1 LPAIEFFKPLE
12 EIEMNNISIRRVI
25 FPIFNYA
32 FLIAFTLLCLLP
44 IVHVL
49 AISFSNST
57 AAAAGYVTFWPVDFT
72 FKAYEF
78 VASKP
83 EFIRSMLISFERVFL
98 GVPINMLLTILIAYP
113 LSKSEHMLSYRKG
126 YIVFFMITILFSG
139 GLIPWYMVIKMTG
152 LIDSIFAL
160 ILPSAVP
167 VFNVIILLNFF
178 RALPKEI
185 EEAAF
190 IDGASHWYTL
200 WKIYVPLSM
209 PALATLTLFCAVHHW
224 NSWFDGIILM
234 NRTEHYPLQSYLQT
248 VVVQQGL
255 LKVTFQDTQLLSE
268 VSERTN
274 KAAQIFIGALPIL
287 LVYPFLQRYF
297 MTGIVMGSVKG

>member
-1 LPAIEFFKPLE
+1 
-12 EIEMNNISIRRVI
+12 MNKNVSIGRRV
-25 FPIFNYA
+25 FPVFNYA
-32 FLIAFTLLCLLP
+32 VLITFTLLCLLP
-44 IVHVL
+44 IIHVL
-49 AISFSNST
+49 VISFSNGN
-57 AAAAGYVTFWPVDFT
+57 AAAAGNVTFWPVNFT

-78 VASKP
+78 VATKP
-83 EFIRSMLISFERVFL
+83 EFIKSMMVSFERVL
-98 GVPINMLLTILIAYP
+98 IGVPINMLLTILIAYP
-113 LSKSEHMLSYRKG
+113 LSKDDRMLSFRKG
-126 YIVFFMITILFSG
+126 YIVFFMITILFAG
-139 GLIPWYMVIKMTG
+139 GLLPWYMVIKMTG

-160 ILPSAVP
+160 ILPGAVP

-200 WKIYVPLSM
+200 WKIFIPLSM
-209 PALATLTLFCAVHHW
+209 PAIATLILFCCVNHW

-255 LKVTFQDTQLLSE
+255 LKMVTLQDTQLLAE
-268 VSERTN
+268 VSDRTN

-287 LVYPFLQRYF
+287 LVYPFLQKYF
-297 MTGIVMGSVKG
+297 MSGIVMGSVKG

>member
-1 LPAIEFFKPLE
+1 MKVNTSFGKML
-12 EIEMNNISIRRVI
+12 
-25 FPIFNYA
+25 FPIFNYTV
-32 FLIAFTLLCLLP
+32 LIAFALLCLLP
-44 IVHVL
+44 MIHVL
-49 AISFSNST
+49 AISFSSGT
-57 AAAAGYVTFWPVDFT
+57 AAAAGYVTLWPINFT

-78 VASKP
+78 VANKP
-83 EFIRSMLISFERVFL
+83 EFIRSMIVSFKRVLI
-98 GVPINMLLTILIAYP
+98 GVPIDMLLIILIAYP
-113 LSKSEHMLSYRKG
+113 LSKDERMLSFRKA
-126 YIVFFMITILFSG
+126 YIVFFMITILFGG

-160 ILPSAVP
+160 ILPGAVP
-167 VFNVIILLNFF
+167 VFSVIILLNFF
-178 RALPKEI
+178 RNLPKEI

-209 PALATLTLFCAVHHW
+209 PAIATLILFSSVGHW

-255 LKVTFQDTQLLSE
+255 LKMVTIQDTQTFLE
-268 VSERTN
+268 VSNRTN

-297 MTGIVMGSVKG
+297 MSGIVLGSVKG

>member
-1 LPAIEFFKPLE
+1 MKP
-12 EIEMNNISIRRVI
+12 NTSIGGMVFPVI
-25 FPIFNYA
+25 NYTV
-32 FLIAFTLLCLLP
+32 LIVFALLCLLP
-44 IVHVL
+44 MVHVL
-49 AISFSNST
+49 AISFSGGT
-57 AAAAGYVTFWPVDFT
+57 AAAAGYVTLWPVDFT

-78 VASKP
+78 VANKP
-83 EFIRSMLISFERVFL
+83 EFIRSMIVSFERVLL
-98 GVPINMLLTILIAYP
+98 GVPIDLLLIIMIAYP
-113 LSKSEHMLSYRKG
+113 LSKDGRMLSFRKA
-126 YIVFFMITILFSG
+126 YIVFFMTTILFGG

-152 LIDSIFAL
+152 LIDTIFAL
-160 ILPSAVP
+160 ILPGAVP
-167 VFNVIILLNFF
+167 VFSVILLLNFF
-178 RALPKEI
+178 RNLPKEI

-209 PALATLTLFCAVHHW
+209 PAIATLILFSSVGHW

-255 LKVTFQDTQLLSE
+255 EKMVTLQDTQTFLE
-268 VSERTN
+268 VSNRTN

-297 MTGIVMGSVKG
+297 MSGIVLGSVKG

>member
-1 LPAIEFFKPLE
+1 MKG
-12 EIEMNNISIRRVI
+12 NTSIGRLA
-25 FPIFNYA
+25 FPIFNYLFLSA
-32 FLIAFTLLCLLP
+32 FALLCLLP
-44 IVHVL
+44 LVHVL
-49 AISFSNST
+49 AISFSSGT
-57 AAAAGYVTFWPVDFT
+57 AASSGQVTLWPVHFT

-78 VASKP
+78 VANKP
-83 EFIRSMLISFERVFL
+83 EFIRSMMVSFERVLL
-98 GVPINMLLTILIAYP
+98 GVPIDMLLIITIAYP
-113 LSKSEHMLSYRKG
+113 LSKDERMLSFRKG
-126 YIVFFMITILFSG
+126 YVVFYMITILFGG

-160 ILPSAVP
+160 ILPGAVSI
-167 VFNVIILLNFF
+167 FSVIILLNFF
-178 RALPKEI
+178 RNLPKEI

-190 IDGASHWYTL
+190 IDGAGHWYTL

-209 PALATLTLFCAVHHW
+209 PAIATLILFSSVGHW

-255 LKVTFQDTQLLSE
+255 LKMITIQDTQTLLA
-268 VSERTN
+268 VSDRTN

-297 MTGIVMGSVKG
+297 MSGIVMGSVKG

>member
-1 LPAIEFFKPLE
+1 MKVKT
-12 EIEMNNISIRRVI
+12 SIGRFV
-25 FPIFNYA
+25 FPIFNYT
-32 FLIAFTLLCLLP
+32 FLIAFALLCLLP
-44 IVHVL
+44 LIHVL
-49 AISFSNST
+49 AISFSSGT
-57 AAAAGYVTFWPVDFT
+57 AAATGQVTLRPINFT

-78 VASKP
+78 VANKP
-83 EFIRSMLISFERVFL
+83 EFIRSMIISFERVL
-98 GVPINMLLTILIAYP
+98 IGVPLDMLLIILIAYP
-113 LSKSEHMLSYRKG
+113 LSKDGRMLSFRRG
-126 YIVFFMITILFSG
+126 YVIFFMITILFGG

-160 ILPSAVP
+160 ILPGAVS
-167 VFNVIILLNFF
+167 VFSVIILLNFF
-178 RALPKEI
+178 RNLPKEI

-209 PALATLTLFCAVHHW
+209 PAIATLILFSCVGHW

-255 LKVTFQDTQLLSE
+255 IKMLTIQDTQLLLE
-268 VSERTN
+268 VSDRTN

-297 MTGIVMGSVKG
+297 MSGIVMGSVKG